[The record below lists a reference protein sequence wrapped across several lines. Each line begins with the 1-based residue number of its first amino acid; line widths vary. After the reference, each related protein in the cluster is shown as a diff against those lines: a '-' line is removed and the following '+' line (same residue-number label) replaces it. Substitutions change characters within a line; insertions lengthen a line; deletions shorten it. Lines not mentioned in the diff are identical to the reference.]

1 MSNFVEY
8 RAISKS
14 RLDDMVSE
22 LENLKSKNQQPT
34 IPNESQPNQLPE
46 EESKSPKVQID
57 EIFGEVINSLP
68 IRCRD
73 HAKQMITQ
81 LLKGKQFGYDFT
93 SGELLK
99 YAPEEGFRYRI
110 PCSNLRDI
118 LCSITKQLGPNQQPQ
133 SEETMVQGLKEFL
146 EMLASTPFGASQI
159 FDPNL
164 RKIFQKFRKHT

>member
-1 MSNFVEY
+1 
-8 RAISKS
+8 
-14 RLDDMVSE
+14 
-22 LENLKSKNQQPT
+22 
-34 IPNESQPNQLPE
+34 
-46 EESKSPKVQID
+46 
-57 EIFGEVINSLP
+57 
-68 IRCRD
+68 
-73 HAKQMITQ
+73 MITQ